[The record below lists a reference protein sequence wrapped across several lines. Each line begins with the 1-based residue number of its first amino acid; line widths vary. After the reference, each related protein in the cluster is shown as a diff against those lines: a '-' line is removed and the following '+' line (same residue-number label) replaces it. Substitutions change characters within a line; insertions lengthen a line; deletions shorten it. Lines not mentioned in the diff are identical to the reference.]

1 MRKVFIL
8 VVLVGLLLSVL
19 PAAVSATP
27 VAELTDLAQ
36 YFPADTPVFAAF
48 RTDDAYVETL
58 DALAARISSA
68 IPGMGVPGRLSAMLD
83 LVAQQID
90 QEGDFQSVFR
100 PWLGDSVAFGLLSLE
115 PAARGRNPEFI
126 VVMSVTNRAEAESF
140 VDAFMRETDADFSVT
155 TEGPYT
161 LYEVENRNVAVA
173 VTDDA
178 LFLTETV
185 GALSSLNT
193 REARLNTNTA
203 FTDTIG
209 ALPMGDYDA
218 VLYLDSPTLARA
230 MFEMGAQ
237 RNRAAGEMMEQMEG
251 FLSAAAPQAVG
262 FSLVNGSDLVIDSAQ
277 LPGDTGAL
285 EEMGF
290 VLPTSL
296 TPVSFDFAAHV
307 PADAPLVILGAN
319 LSETYD
325 LMIQNL
331 RTAMAMQAEMGN
343 EEAEDFE
350 QGLRFIEIGVR
361 GLTGLDLEED
371 ILGWMTG
378 NYALFLNV
386 NPEGIGSVTTM
397 PIDFGLVFEATDP
410 AAAQAVVAG
419 IREAVEQAEPENVTL
434 TQETVAG
441 VDVAVI
447 TAEPEDEPF
456 PVEILVGSN
465 DEVFVIGT
473 RNAFTAAV
481 EPANGGLAADAG
493 FTTAQSHFLDDT
505 AVLFYF
511 TPQPLESLADTL
523 AVSGN
528 DEMEAGAGFIQIL
541 TALVDSGSITATYSE
556 DGTQG
561 RFVLS
566 LAE

>member
-1 MRKVFIL
+1 MRKLL
-8 VVLVGLLLSVL
+8 VLFVLVGLVLGVL

-36 YFPADTPVFAAF
+36 YFPLDVPVFAAF
-48 RTDDAYVETL
+48 RTDDGFVETL
-58 DALAARISSA
+58 DGLAARISSA
-68 IPGMGVPGRLSAMLD
+68 IPGVGPGRLSTMLD
-83 LVAQQID
+83 LAAQQID
-90 QEGDFQSVFR
+90 EEGDFQSVFR
-100 PWLGDSVAFGLLSLE
+100 SWLGDSVAFGLLSLE
-115 PAARGRNPEFI
+115 PAAGGRNPEFV
-126 VVMSVTNRAEAESF
+126 VVMSVTDRAEAESF

-155 TEGPYT
+155 TEDPFT
-161 LYEVENRNVAVA
+161 LYEVEDRNVAVA

-185 GALSSLNT
+185 GTLRSLNT
-193 REARLNTNTA
+193 REARLNTSAT
-203 FTDTIG
+203 FTETVG

-237 RNRAAGEMMEQMEG
+237 RNRAASAMMEQMEG

-262 FSLVNGSDLVIDSAQ
+262 FSISGAELVIDSAQ

-290 VLPTSL
+290 VLPTSM
-296 TPVSFDFAAHV
+296 TPVGFDFAAHV
-307 PADAPLVILGAN
+307 PADAPLVVLGTN
-319 LSETYD
+319 LSETYN

-331 RTAMAMQAEMGN
+331 RAAMQLQVEAGN

-350 QGLRFIEIGVR
+350 QGLRFVEIGVR
-361 GLTGLDLEED
+361 GLTGLDLQED

-378 NYALFLNV
+378 DYALFLNV
-386 NPEGIGSVTTM
+386 NPEGIASMTTM

-410 AAAQAVVAG
+410 AAAQAVVDG
-419 IREAVEQAEPENVTL
+419 IREAIVQSEPENVTL

-447 TAEPEDEPF
+447 TAKPEDEPY

-473 RNAFTAAV
+473 RNAFAAAI
-481 EPANGGLAADAG
+481 EPVSGGLAADAG
-493 FTTAQSHFLDDT
+493 FTSAQSHFLDDS
-505 AVLFYF
+505 AVVFYF
-511 TPQPLESLADTL
+511 TPQPLASLADIL
-523 AVSGN
+523 AASDDN
-528 DEMEAGAGFIQIL
+528 DMQEGAGFIQFL
-541 TALVDSGSITATYSE
+541 TALVNSGSITATYSE
-556 DGTQG
+556 DGTRG

>member
-1 MRKVFIL
+1 MRKLL
-8 VVLVGLLLSVL
+8 VLFVLVGLVLGVL

-36 YFPADTPVFAAF
+36 YFPLDVPVFAAF
-48 RTDDAYVETL
+48 RTDDGFVETL
-58 DALAARISSA
+58 DGLAARISSA
-68 IPGMGVPGRLSAMLD
+68 IPGVGPGRLSTMLD
-83 LVAQQID
+83 LAAQQID
-90 QEGDFQSVFR
+90 EEGDFQSVFR
-100 PWLGDSVAFGLLSLE
+100 SWLGDSVAFGLLSLE
-115 PAARGRNPEFI
+115 PAAGGRNPEFV
-126 VVMSVTNRAEAESF
+126 VVMSITDRAEAESF

-155 TEGPYT
+155 TEDPFT
-161 LYEVENRNVAVA
+161 LYEVEDRNVAVA

-185 GALSSLNT
+185 GTLRSLNT
-193 REARLNTNTA
+193 REARLNTSAT
-203 FTDTIG
+203 FTETVG

-237 RNRAAGEMMEQMEG
+237 RNRAASAMMEQMEG

-262 FSLVNGSDLVIDSAQ
+262 FSISGAELVIDSAQ

-290 VLPTSL
+290 VLPTSM
-296 TPVSFDFAAHV
+296 TPVGFDFAAHV
-307 PADAPLVILGAN
+307 PADAPLVVLGTN
-319 LSETYD
+319 LSETYN

-331 RTAMAMQAEMGN
+331 RAAMQLQVEAGN

-350 QGLRFIEIGVR
+350 QGLRFVEIGVR
-361 GLTGLDLEED
+361 GLTGLDLQED

-378 NYALFLNV
+378 DYALFLNV
-386 NPEGIGSVTTM
+386 NPEGIASMTTM

-410 AAAQAVVAG
+410 AAAQAVVDG
-419 IREAVEQAEPENVTL
+419 IREAIVQSEPENVTL

-447 TAEPEDEPF
+447 TAKPEDEPY

-473 RNAFTAAV
+473 RNAFAAAI
-481 EPANGGLAADAG
+481 EPVSGGLAADAG
-493 FTTAQSHFLDDT
+493 FTSAQSHFLDDS
-505 AVLFYF
+505 AVVFYF
-511 TPQPLESLADTL
+511 TPQPLASLADIL
-523 AVSGN
+523 AASDDN
-528 DEMEAGAGFIQIL
+528 DMQEGAGFIQFL
-541 TALVDSGSITATYSE
+541 TALVNSGSITATYSE
-556 DGTQG
+556 DGTRG